1 MHLNLSAMKPLITL
15 TCLVMSYCAVHAAT
29 TLTNT
34 YIINTSVPDNSGIGI
49 SNTQQVST
57 EITSISEV
65 SIQVTMSGGWSGD
78 IYAYITHGSGFAVL
92 LNRPGRSLIEPA
104 GSGTIDLSV
113 ILADSA
119 ATDIHTGIPASGS
132 LSGIYQ
138 PDARAID
145 PDNSL
150 DTTPRTAFLSSFNGL
165 DPNGN
170 WTLYVADVA
179 TGDTMTVANWSLTIS
194 GVPEPAT
201 GLLASLG
208 ASLYCVRRKRN

>member
-15 TCLVMSYCAVHAAT
+15 TCLVMCPYAVHAAT

-57 EITSISEV
+57 KITSISEV

-104 GSGTIDLSV
+104 GSGTIELSV

-170 WTLYVADVA
+170 WTLYVADVT

-201 GLLASLG
+201 GLLAFLG